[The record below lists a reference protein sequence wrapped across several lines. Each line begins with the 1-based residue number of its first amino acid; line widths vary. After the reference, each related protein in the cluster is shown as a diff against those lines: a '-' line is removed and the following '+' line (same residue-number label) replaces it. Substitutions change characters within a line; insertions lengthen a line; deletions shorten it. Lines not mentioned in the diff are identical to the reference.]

1 VKERMKL
8 SITLRITLV
17 CSTSFEEYYS
27 VGRFF
32 TFMKEPLILVLQNL
46 CSCSSFV
53 PHINGTG
60 NLVASLVLQRYKFQF
75 QKSDLVSVQ
84 SSLTG
89 TDGSNTKCII
99 TAQH

>member
-1 VKERMKL
+1 M
-8 SITLRITLV
+8 
-17 CSTSFEEYYS
+17 CSTSFEEYSS

-32 TFMKEPLILVLQNL
+32 TFMKEPLISVLQNL

-60 NLVASLVLQRYKFQF
+60 NLVATLVLQKYKFQF
-75 QKSDLVSVQ
+75 RKSDLVPVQ
-84 SSLTG
+84 SLLTG

-99 TAQH
+99 TTQH